1 MIKAGLFTCKE
12 LQLGRT
18 VRNVP
23 AQFLLSIWRAVQ
35 TADFLHEVGSLL
47 VVGQG
52 WSGHLTALAGV
63 FRSAATARAGVVGD
77 GVVTVVAGLAV
88 AGDPAVVFL
97 LVSEHAVFQCEPP
110 VTDVTG
116 VGSLASVGPH
126 VSPQILGRPEL
137 SVAEQADDLPV
148 DVVGELPSQG
158 VVELLATLGRLRRN
172 LLGTV
177 KGALLQQVLVFGAV
191 VGF

>member
-35 TADFLHEVGSLL
+35 TTDFLHEVGSLL
-47 VVGQG
+47 VVGLG
-52 WSGHLTALAGV
+52 WPDHLTALAGV

-158 VVELLATLGRLRRN
+158 VVELLTTLGRLRRN